1 MKMKFKEWFNDDDHD
16 LYNYPEEAL
25 QEAWNA
31 AIDEAVKSINN
42 CELVEPNVKR
52 IRVDEAV
59 GSIISLKSF

>member
-1 MKMKFKEWFNDDDHD
+1 MKFKEWFNDDDHD